1 MLTYLTDSLPT
12 ATALT
17 AKEQLI
23 ELFSEPGSKKNVAK
37 ENSLMKRLLATL
49 LTLCLIVGLL
59 PTGALAVPGDGLTA
73 ENPKTVPVEGMII
86 NNGTYYGISYDWFK
100 SINSDKQPMYFSIVL
115 PDTVTTILNDG
126 FRDQWSPEKEDA
138 GAATVSGA
146 NKSTDWAHYEVVSID
161 FSGATNLKEIGS
173 QAAMNCSYLSGVLD
187 LSNTKV
193 TTIKKSAFYGCTRL
207 TGVVLPN
214 TLQYLGTLTEMYN
227 DGPAGSVF
235 YGCTGLRFITTS
247 KKYQQLNGNISSF
260 IDFTLPESLKMIGRQ
275 TFQNAFDPS
284 LRLSVAIPES
294 VETIG
299 SQAFYNEDRNAM
311 RFEQILVK
319 RRSTASGDL
328 DGYMAGAFKW
338 NNVSNLY
345 CVVIFADEQTY
356 NEAQKR
362 DHGLSYVNDNF
373 TYPMTVY
380 FYDGTAKIDTQEKL
394 FQQSIQY
401 TKDEQTGFWEADT
414 NYELPKVNDRS
425 VTWYMNGKQ
434 LTKNTLVTT
443 NLATTISVS
452 VFLGYQL
459 QYSEEDTAPVSTLK
473 FTSGK
478 TKTLTLSYDTAEEYA
493 SLQDFILTAVCTS
506 TTQSSYQDIYFEY
519 KWIDSTGKRSGDA
532 FSKYKENNPLSVK
545 GILNNRTGNNCYY
558 LSVRGY
564 VKLSEKS
571 APVEF
576 YRSSDTEFA
585 VRTNIVVP
593 ITITP
598 ADITVYTG
606 GEGYTGVV
614 DDAGNQTTTDNG
626 LPEPGFYITL
636 PDELNEELGGK
647 DHAVDLSDSLTI
659 SYSNNGT
666 LRTWE
671 LELYGTAAHS
681 TDIDGVKTARYIYR
695 ILPGVDENNQE
706 IPIRLQI
713 KDPDNS
719 NQVITSD
726 EFTPSLG
733 EQYQEYEMSIYPGTL
748 DPSKITAS
756 VTLSNGHTVTCS
768 VNSGSGNLVV
778 RGLTDGN
785 MTAELV
791 TEESQV
797 SADSISAMAPS
808 GATYYV
814 NDSNVELEDTE
825 GVRLLVDD
833 VLDDGVLA
841 KYIQEKMADDIPAG
855 NYTYAQ
861 QYLDLVDTKNGNA
874 YLTMGNGQKLT
885 VYWPVPDD
893 FDSSKNFYLVHFDG
907 LDRNYENIDQ
917 ALAENTPDIQKGA
930 QLKNIN
936 STQYIIFETDSFSPF
951 VLVYEKESGG
961 GGDSGG
967 THYSYTLRYDTN
979 GGEAIRAETKSF
991 SWTKIFEELP
1001 VPVRD
1006 GYTFDGWY
1014 FDSKLTDLVEDDVIV
1029 NRSTVTIYAGWRKNT
1044 TDPDTNGV
1052 SDWLNTGDHNAYLS
1066 GYGDGTF
1073 GPDNNMT
1080 RAEVAQMFYNLLLD
1094 KDVAITMN
1102 FHDVQADAW
1111 YADAVNTLASL
1122 GMISGVGNNQFEP
1135 ERSITRAEFT
1145 TIAMRFTNGILEGE
1159 NTFPDVNPGDWF
1171 YDYVVGSIQYGWISG
1186 YPDGTFGPNDPITR
1200 AEVTTIANRMLGRS
1214 ADKAFVNIHAAS
1226 LRQFTDLANTHW
1238 AYYDIMEAANSHN
1251 YSKSNR
1257 VESWIDLKTE

>member
-1 MLTYLTDSLPT
+1 
-12 ATALT
+12 
-17 AKEQLI
+17 
-23 ELFSEPGSKKNVAK
+23 
-37 ENSLMKRLLATL
+37 MKRLLATL

-86 NNGTYYGISYDWFK
+86 TNGTYYGISYEWLK
-100 SINSDKQPMYFSIVL
+100 GINPNKQPMYFSIVL
-115 PDTVTTILNDG
+115 PDTVTSVLNDG

-138 GAATVSGA
+138 GAATLSGA
-146 NKSTDWAHYEVVSID
+146 NKSTDWAPYEVVSID

-187 LSNTKV
+187 LSNTQV
-193 TTIKKSAFYGCTRL
+193 DTIKKSAFYGCTRL
-207 TGVVLPN
+207 TGVVLPS

-235 YGCTGLRFITTS
+235 YGCSGLRFITTS
-247 KKYQQLNGNISSF
+247 EKYEQLNGNDIASF
-260 IDFTLPESLKMIGRQ
+260 TDFTLPQYLKMIGRH

-380 FYDGTAKIDTQEKL
+380 FYDGTAKIDTQKKL

-401 TKDEQTGFWEADT
+401 IKDEQTGFWEADT
-414 NYELPKVNDRS
+414 NYELPKVNSQS
-425 VTWYMNGKQ
+425 VNWYMNGNK
-434 LTKNTLVTT
+434 LTTSSIVTT
-443 NLATTISVS
+443 ELANTQNWSAS
-452 VFLGYQL
+452 GKF
-459 QYSEEDTAPVSTLK
+459 QYSLTYANREPDIGTVVTGRKLGVSFDSLEYLNLVDFVLTPV
-473 FTSGK
+473 FTPN
-478 TKTLTLSYDTAEEYA
+478 
-493 SLQDFILTAVCTS
+493 F
-506 TTQSSYQDIYFEY
+506 SSNNQISFEF
-519 KWIDSTGKRSGDA
+519 KWIDSKGERTEEA
-532 FSKYKENNPLSVK
+532 FESYKSENPLSVK
-545 GILNNRTGNNCYY
+545 DPVNNRSGAYRYY
-558 LSVRGY
+558 LSARGY
-564 VKLSEKS
+564 IVLDNISI
-571 APVEF
+571 EF
-576 YRSSDTEFA
+576 YRPTDTEYKIQTE
-585 VRTNIVVP
+585 VTIKEPN

-614 DDAGNQTTTDNG
+614 DGTGNQTTTANG

-659 SYSNNGT
+659 SYSNNRT

-706 IPIRLQI
+706 IPIRLEI

-756 VTLSNGHTVTCS
+756 VTLSNGQTVTCS

-785 MTAELV
+785 VTAKLV

-907 LDRNYENIDQ
+907 LDRNYKNIDQ
-917 ALAENTPDIQKGA
+917 ALAENTPDIQKDA

-936 STQYIIFETDSFSPF
+936 GTQYMIFETDSFSPF

-1102 FHDVQADAW
+1102 FHDVQTDAW

-1122 GMISGVGNNQFEP
+1122 GMISGVGNNLFQP

-1145 TIAMRFTNGILEGE
+1145 TIAMRFTKGILEGE

-1214 ADKAFVNIHAAS
+1214 ADKAFVDIHAAN
-1226 LRQFTDLANTHW
+1226 LRQFTDLADIHW
-1238 AYYDIMEAANSHN
+1238 AYYDIMEATNSHN
-1251 YSKSNR
+1251 YTKNNR